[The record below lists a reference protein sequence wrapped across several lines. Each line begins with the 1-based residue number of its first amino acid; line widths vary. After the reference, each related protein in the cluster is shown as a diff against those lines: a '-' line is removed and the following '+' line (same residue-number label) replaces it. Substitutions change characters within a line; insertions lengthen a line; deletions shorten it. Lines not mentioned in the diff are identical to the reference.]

1 MLKRNTFMGCF
12 ARESSPSQDRSRTSI
27 LLLIILVSLFGLAR
41 RSHAQ
46 ATATAEKP
54 GGIDAF
60 GALNITSTDHLDTTD
75 VGVAVGGAFLFNKFF
90 WGQPGLA
97 GRYTYMHG
105 STVHEYFVGGGGELH
120 YRVGIV
126 RPYLTL
132 LGGVGG
138 LSVPSFLNYSDSG
151 NTILIGGGADV
162 PVAHRLAARAEF
174 TYSFDNITG
183 YHNTPV
189 GEINLSPWSIN
200 LGVVY
205 RIK

>member
-1 MLKRNTFMGCF
+1 MMLKRNTFMGCF
-12 ARESSPSQDRSRTSI
+12 ARVSSPSRDRPRTST
-27 LLLIILVSLFGLAR
+27 LLLIILVSLFGFAR

-46 ATATAEKP
+46 ATATAEKS

-60 GALNITSTDHLDTTD
+60 GALNITSTDRNSNTD
-75 VGVAVGGAFLFNKFF
+75 VGFAVGGAFLLRKFLL
-90 WGQPGLA
+90 GQPAFA

-105 STVHEYFVGGGGELH
+105 STVHESFIGGGGELH
-120 YRVGIV
+120 YRFGKLM
-126 RPYLTL
+126 PYITL

-138 LSVPSFLNYSDSG
+138 LSYPSVNYSDSG
-151 NTILIGGGADV
+151 NTILIGGGVDY
-162 PVAHRLAARAEF
+162 PVTRRIAARGEF

-205 RIK
+205 HIK

>member
-1 MLKRNTFMGCF
+1 MLKRNTFMGHF
-12 ARESSPSQDRSRTSI
+12 ARASSPSPGRLRTSVLP
-27 LLLIILVSLFGLAR
+27 LLMLLSLFGLAH
-41 RSHAQ
+41 RSQAQ
-46 ATATAEKP
+46 ARATAEKP
-54 GGIDAF
+54 GGVDVF

-75 VGVAVGGAFLFNKFF
+75 VGVAVGGAFLLNKFF
-90 WGQPGLA
+90 WGQPAFA

-126 RPYLTL
+126 RHYITL

-162 PVAHRLAARAEF
+162 PVAHRLAARGEF

-183 YHNTPV
+183 YHNTPI

>member
-12 ARESSPSQDRSRTSI
+12 ARVSSPSPDRPRTSI

-46 ATATAEKP
+46 ATPTAEKT

-60 GALNITSTDHLDTTD
+60 GALNITSTDRNTSTD
-75 VGVAVGGAFLFNKFF
+75 VGVAVGGAFLLKRFF
-90 WGQPGLA
+90 FGQPAFA
-97 GRYTYMHG
+97 GRYTYIHG
-105 STVHEYFVGGGGELH
+105 SIVNESFVGGGGELH
-120 YRVGIV
+120 YRFGKLM
-126 RPYLTL
+126 PYITL

-138 LSVPSFLNYSDSG
+138 LSWTHYSDSG
-151 NTILIGGGADV
+151 NTILIGGGADY
-162 PVAHRLAARAEF
+162 PVTHRIAARGEF
-174 TYSFDNITG
+174 TYSFTDITG

-189 GEINLSPWSIN
+189 GEINLNPWSIN

-205 RIK
+205 HIK